1 MLIVESNPDNYTSR
15 PKVTL
20 PSIQPSP
27 DQVWIIPLFALKGQG
42 PQQAP
47 CRCSPVSHNSNWPQ
61 SAGVSFS
68 VCLTHLYFVHLSF
81 PGETQTGYC
90 WGKKV
95 CGHKESPGEV
105 MRAKG
110 RHFRLWWAYASR
122 KQVKVC
128 AWHNTLKIHVFE
140 YLTPNS
146 FSGLMIYFPWAGWVC
161 LAVGK

>member
-27 DQVWIIPLFALKGQG
+27 DQVWIIPLFALKAKG
-42 PQQAP
+42 PNRPLVVAP
-47 CRCSPVSHNSNWPQ
+47 PFH
-61 SAGVSFS
+61 
-68 VCLTHLYFVHLSF
+68 T
-81 PGETQTGYC
+81 TQTDHRVLVFPSQYVLLTCTLYTCPFPVKLRRVIVGA
-90 WGKKV
+90 KKV

-128 AWHNTLKIHVFE
+128 A
-140 YLTPNS
+140 
-146 FSGLMIYFPWAGWVC
+146 
-161 LAVGK
+161 